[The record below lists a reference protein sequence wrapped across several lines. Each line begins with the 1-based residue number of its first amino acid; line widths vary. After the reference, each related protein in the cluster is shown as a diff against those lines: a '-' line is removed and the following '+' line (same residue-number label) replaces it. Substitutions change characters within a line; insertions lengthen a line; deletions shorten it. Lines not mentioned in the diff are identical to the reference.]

1 MLDTH
6 CWVGRGSLF
15 SWPPRCPDL
24 NVLDFYLWGR
34 TQDNMIEQIENAIHS
49 ISRAEIEAA
58 VSSSRARINS
68 CILQNGGHFEH
79 L

>member
-1 MLDTH
+1 MPGFKR
-6 CWVGRGSLF
+6 VS
-15 SWPPRCPDL
+15 
-24 NVLDFYLWGR
+24 FYLWGR
-34 TQDNMIEQIENAIHS
+34 TQYNMIEQIENAIHS